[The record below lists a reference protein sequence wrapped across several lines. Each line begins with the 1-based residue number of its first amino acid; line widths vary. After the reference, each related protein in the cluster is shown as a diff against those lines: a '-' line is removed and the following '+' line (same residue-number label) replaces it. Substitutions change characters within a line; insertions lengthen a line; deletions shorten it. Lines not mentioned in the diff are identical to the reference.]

1 MDGLVLLVF
10 FSVSI
15 PLALSLA
22 LLEKKA
28 RVTVAYMIIGMLV
41 ALIVSQINS
50 ILLSLFDHNNDL
62 FVTTIT
68 PVTEEIIKALPI
80 LYYAFVFKPER
91 GVMINISLAIGLG
104 FAIFE
109 NLIMLANS
117 GYSATIIWVLIRGFG
132 AGLMHSLCTVMV
144 GMCTIYIRQNK
155 RLFLCGI
162 FSVLS
167 LAIIYHSIYNCLVI
181 SEYKYLGILL
191 PLLTYS
197 PFVIHQIKTRRN
209 NDESV

>member
-10 FSVSI
+10 FCVSI
-15 PLALSLA
+15 PLSLSLA

-28 RVTVAYMIIGMLV
+28 RITVAYMIIGMLV

-50 ILLSLFDHNNDL
+50 LLLALLDYNKDFV
-62 FVTTIT
+62 VTTIT
-68 PVTEEIIKALPI
+68 PATEEMIKALPI

-117 GYSATIIWVLIRGFG
+117 GYTATIFWVFIRGFG
-132 AGLMHSLCTVMV
+132 AGLMHSLCTVIV
-144 GMCTIYIRQNK
+144 GMCTIFIRQNK

-162 FSVLS
+162 FSTLS

-181 SEYKYLGILL
+181 SDYKYFGFVL

-197 PFVIHQIKTRRN
+197 PFVFHQMKTRRK
-209 NDESV
+209 NDESI